1 METLKHKR
9 VESFE
14 IVLEH
19 DIDEQ
24 YQYVPGEMMKG
35 VVVIVCMELIQVSK
49 LVTDESSS
57 RLSSASIFVISRS
70 TNPYMSISLLFS
82 QSVRNT
88 NHPLYNTNYCARSV

>member
-1 METLKHKR
+1 METLRKRR

-35 VVVIVCMELIQVSK
+35 VLVITCNESIQV
-49 LVTDESSS
+49 TT
-57 RLSSASIFVISRS
+57 S
-70 TNPYMSISLLFS
+70 TY
-82 QSVRNT
+82 
-88 NHPLYNTNYCARSV
+88 Y

>member
-35 VVVIVCMELIQVSK
+35 VVVITCTELIQVSAE
-49 LVTDESSS
+49 VC
-57 RLSSASIFVISRS
+57 
-70 TNPYMSISLLFS
+70 
-82 QSVRNT
+82 QG
-88 NHPLYNTNYCARSV
+88 HYCVA

>member
-1 METLKHKR
+1 METLRKRR

-35 VVVIVCMELIQVSK
+35 VLVITCNESIQVYK
-49 LVTDESSS
+49 
-57 RLSSASIFVISRS
+57 S
-70 TNPYMSISLLFS
+70 TFCN
-82 QSVRNT
+82 
-88 NHPLYNTNYCARSV
+88 

>member
-1 METLKHKR
+1 METLRKRR

-35 VVVIVCMELIQVSK
+35 VLVITCNESIQV
-49 LVTDESSS
+49 TT
-57 RLSSASIFVISRS
+57 SAYYRD
-70 TNPYMSISLLFS
+70 TKN
-82 QSVRNT
+82 
-88 NHPLYNTNYCARSV
+88 

>member
-1 METLKHKR
+1 MTELLRKRR

-35 VVVIVCMELIQVSK
+35 V
-49 LVTDESSS
+49 LVATCNEE
-57 RLSSASIFVISRS
+57 IMVG
-70 TNPYMSISLLFS
+70 TSISQTL
-82 QSVRNT
+82 
-88 NHPLYNTNYCARSV
+88 

>member
-1 METLKHKR
+1 METLRKRR

-35 VVVIVCMELIQVSK
+35 VLVITCNESIQV
-49 LVTDESSS
+49 TT
-57 RLSSASIFVISRS
+57 S
-70 TNPYMSISLLFS
+70 TY
-82 QSVRNT
+82 
-88 NHPLYNTNYCARSV
+88 H